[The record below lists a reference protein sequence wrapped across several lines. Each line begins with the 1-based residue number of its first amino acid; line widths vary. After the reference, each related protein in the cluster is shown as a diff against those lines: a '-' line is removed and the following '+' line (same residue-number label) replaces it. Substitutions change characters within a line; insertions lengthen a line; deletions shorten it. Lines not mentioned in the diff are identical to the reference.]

1 MSRQRPCSRPA
12 AAARVAIWMKRVVM
26 GSFKQTLILC
36 ALIPCIAVLGAC
48 GQRVGEPSASQPPP
62 STATPLP
69 AVPTSTPQ
77 PPAATSTPAPTPAVT
92 APATATP
99 PAAPTPAVTGTPPAA
114 AEPPPTA
121 DPGEETAAPVP
132 APLNAVLTV
141 GGEMN
146 IRSGPGEEYDRIGGA
161 SAGEEFRITGKNED
175 GNWWQIDFGGEIAWI
190 YAPFVTAANAENVPV
205 VGGSMAEPPPPA
217 PRTGTAA
224 PQTQSAAITVLG
236 DMNVRSGPGTA
247 YDRIGGAA
255 EGETFAITGKS
266 QDGQWWQIDFDG
278 RSGWIFAPYVLAANV
293 ENVPVV
299 TDPQAEGTE
308 TGSTETGGT
317 ETGDPTT
324 ETPAGPLATT
334 AGDLNVRAGPGTEY
348 DRIGGANE
356 GEEFAI
362 TGRSSDGE
370 WWRIDFEG
378 RSGWL
383 YAPFV
388 LAANAENVPVVTP
401 EDQGS
406 APADAERPAVVAGDS
421 TAVAADSEVDALG
434 VRLEEE

>member
-1 MSRQRPCSRPA
+1 
-12 AAARVAIWMKRVVM
+12 M

-36 ALIPCIAVLGAC
+36 ALIPCVAVLGAC
-48 GQRVGEPSASQPPP
+48 GQRVDESPPP
-62 STATPLP
+62 NTAAPLP
-69 AVPTSTPQ
+69 TVATSTPL
-77 PPAATSTPAPTPAVT
+77 PPAATNTPAPTPAES
-92 APATATP
+92 APATVTPLPTAT
-99 PAAPTPAVTGTPPAA
+99 ALTAPTPAATGTPPAA
-114 AEPPPTA
+114 AEPPPAA
-121 DPGEETAAPVP
+121 DPDDGTTAPVT

-146 IRSGPGEEYDRIGGA
+146 IRSGPGEQYDRIGGA

-175 GNWWQIDFGGEIAWI
+175 GNWWQIDFNGDTAWI

-205 VGGSMAEPPPPA
+205 VGVSMTEPPPPA

-224 PQTQSAAITVLG
+224 PQTQGAVISVLG

-255 EGETFAITGKS
+255 EGETYDVTGRS
-266 QDGQWWQIDFDG
+266 QDGEWWQIDFDG

-299 TDPQAEGTE
+299 DAPQAGATE
-308 TGSTETGGT
+308 PE
-317 ETGDPTT
+317 DPTT
-324 ETPAGPLATT
+324 DTPATPAGPLATT

-406 APADAERPAVVAGDS
+406 APADAELPAAVAG
-421 TAVAADSEVDALG
+421 DSEVDALG

>member
-1 MSRQRPCSRPA
+1 M
-12 AAARVAIWMKRVVM
+12 
-26 GSFKQTLILC
+26 
-36 ALIPCIAVLGAC
+36 
-48 GQRVGEPSASQPPP
+48 EP
-62 STATPLP
+62 
-69 AVPTSTPQ
+69 
-77 PPAATSTPAPTPAVT
+77 PPAADPDDGTTAPVT
-92 APATATP
+92 AL
-99 PAAPTPAVTGTPPAA
+99 
-114 AEPPPTA
+114 
-121 DPGEETAAPVP
+121 
-132 APLNAVLTV
+132 LNAVLTV

-146 IRSGPGEEYDRIGGA
+146 IRSGPGEQYDRIGGA

-175 GNWWQIDFGGEIAWI
+175 GNWWQIDFNGETAWI

-205 VGGSMAEPPPPA
+205 GGGSMAEPPPPA
-217 PRTGTAA
+217 P
-224 PQTQSAAITVLG
+224 QTQGAAISVLG

-255 EGETFAITGKS
+255 EGETYDVTGKS

-299 TDPQAEGTE
+299 DAPQAGATE
-308 TGSTETGGT
+308 TE
-317 ETGDPTT
+317 DPTT
-324 ETPAGPLATT
+324 ETPATPAEPLATT

-406 APADAERPAVVAGDS
+406 APADAELPAAVASDSAAVAG
-421 TAVAADSEVDALG
+421 DSEVDALG